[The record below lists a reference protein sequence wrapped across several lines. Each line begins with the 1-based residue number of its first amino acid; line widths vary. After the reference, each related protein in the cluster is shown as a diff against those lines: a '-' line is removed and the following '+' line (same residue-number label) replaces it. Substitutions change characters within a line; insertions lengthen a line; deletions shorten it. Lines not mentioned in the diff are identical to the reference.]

1 MAKQINTSVGGVVKT
16 IKDIRVGVG
25 GAVKTV
31 IKGVG
36 SVGGVIKE
44 FYNPSNYDQIQ
55 NYYLIYDRGTE
66 YVGLKYQAENTSYG
80 GFITKNSDHYYIG
93 RKAQTNM
100 LWSGGLISTSST
112 VDLTGWNTASFLFN
126 SKTNSYEDI
135 DTAGNQ
141 EAGSFVTS
149 YSGMSNGVWSYE
161 ILAWSDL
168 VVIGGQATFSDVS
181 SINTSKY
188 IKYTVRGEHGTVY
201 NHYLTGIALSKS
213 DDIATLASKAGISNA
228 TISNIL
234 NNSSTLLN
242 NYDAV
247 QWMIKRCTGD
257 FMIRAVSNAN
267 FKSALNNSPFKSYVT
282 GNTHWA
288 KFLAMTA

>member
-1 MAKQINTSVGGVVKT
+1 MPKQINVSINGVVKT
-16 IKDIRVGVG
+16 VKEVPLSINGVVKKATKG
-25 GAVKTV
+25 VCGVDGAVR
-31 IKGVG
+31 
-36 SVGGVIKE
+36 E
-44 FYNPSNYDQIQ
+44 FFAMSDYEQIQ
-55 NYYLIYDRGTE
+55 NYSLIYDRGTE
-66 YVGLKYQAENTSYG
+66 YVSLKFQAENTSYG
-80 GFITKNSDHYYIG
+80 GFITKNSDHFYIG

-112 VDLTGWNTASFLFN
+112 VNLTGWNTASFLFN
-126 SKTNSYEDI
+126 SKTNSYEDTE
-135 DTAGNQ
+135 TAGNQ

-161 ILAWSDL
+161 ILGWSDL
-168 VVIGGQATFSDVS
+168 VVLGGQSTHSDVS

-201 NHYLTGIALSKS
+201 NHYLTGIVLTKS
-213 DDIATLASKAGISNA
+213 DDITTLASKAGIGSA
-228 TISNIL
+228 SISNIL

-257 FMIRAVSNAN
+257 FMVRAVSNKT
-267 FKSALNNSPFKSYVT
+267 FLSALNSSPFKSYVT
-282 GNTHWA
+282 GNAHWA